1 MTLKQLVNQ
10 AENQKQSSWEN
21 IRKFALGYGFGG
33 NYYLNPRK
41 IKDQPTELLHE
52 SAIVEFT
59 DRSQQNAC
67 DYGS

>member
-1 MTLKQLVNQ
+1 M
-10 AENQKQSSWEN
+10 
-21 IRKFALGYGFGG
+21 GYGFGG

-59 DRSQQNAC
+59 DWSQQNAR